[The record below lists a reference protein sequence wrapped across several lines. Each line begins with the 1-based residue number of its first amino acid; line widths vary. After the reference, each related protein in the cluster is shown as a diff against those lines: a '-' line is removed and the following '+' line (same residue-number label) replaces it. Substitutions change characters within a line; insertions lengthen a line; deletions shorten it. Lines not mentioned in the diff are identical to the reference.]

1 MAVQSIRAP
10 VQVGDITRDHLL
22 VPSRKMSLGKM
33 DGVGELDHLAEEIRP
48 RPKTLNDAGN
58 LLPARPGS
66 PEVIGSCSFACG
78 FGIFRDSDLRA
89 RLWRGTS
96 CFWNNRLLF
105 VGHRLRSTSASSRF
119 IHLRRAAA
127 ERRINRHAGQHYD
140 KLLRQHMVHVH
151 AGPGSSVFIRLPAT
165 NDLIKFAPAL
175 NVSQT

>member
-1 MAVQSIRAP
+1 MTIQSIRAP

-66 PEVIGSCSFACG
+66 PEVIGSCSFARG
-78 FGIFRDSDLRA
+78 FGVFRDSDLRS
-89 RLWRGTS
+89 RLCRGTS
-96 CFWNNRLLF
+96 CFWKSRLRF
-105 VGHRLRSTSASSRF
+105 VGHGFQSTSTSSRF

-127 ERRINRHAGQHYD
+127 EQRTNRHVGNRYV
-140 KLLRQHMVHVH
+140 KLLRRTWYTSMLGE
-151 AGPGSSVFIRLPAT
+151 ALVFLYDCQPRTTSLS
-165 NDLIKFAPAL
+165 LHL
-175 NVSQT
+175 L